1 MNCCEARHHNRSEH
15 PERRGS
21 RGKICKGTNETSY
34 CLVVSASTE
43 IIDEGEE
50 VGDEGAD
57 PDCEEGRG
65 NTDEQEQEPVH
76 YARAG
81 GGWIGL
87 LRCQVRRGIFS
98 KTV

>member
-43 IIDEGEE
+43 ITDEGEE
-50 VGDEGAD
+50 FDSAEHPDGEG
-57 PDCEEGRG
+57 
-65 NTDEQEQEPVH
+65 EQEQEQDQVH

-81 GGWIGL
+81 GGWTGL